1 MADGS
6 IARRY
11 AKALVALGQEEG
23 GITDKL
29 TEELE
34 MVVTVLQSNKGQLFD
49 ALCHPA
55 LSPNE
60 RKAVLE
66 SVLPKLNLLP
76 LMQNFLRLLLEKQ
89 RFSFLPA
96 IASDARR
103 QADALAGRARAV
115 VTTAS
120 KMSASMEKEVK
131 NTLQKA
137 TGKEILLEAQI
148 DPSLIGGMVAQ
159 VGGKV
164 FDASVKTRLEELR
177 QQLLDSNP
185 TTPAGDA

>member
-1 MADGS
+1 MADAS

-11 AKALVALGQEEG
+11 AKALVALGEEEG

-29 TEELE
+29 AGELQA
-34 MVVTVLQSNKGQLFD
+34 VVAALQAHDGKLFD

-55 LSPNE
+55 ISLAE
-60 RKAVLE
+60 RQAVLNA
-66 SVLPKLNLLP
+66 VLPKLNVHP
-76 LMQNFLRLLLEKQ
+76 LMQNFLRLVLDKQ
-89 RFSFLPA
+89 RFSYLPA
-96 IASDARR
+96 ISLHARD
-103 QADALAGRARAV
+103 QADVIAGRARAL
-115 VTTAS
+115 VTTAT

-131 NTLQKA
+131 ATLQKA
-137 TGKEILLEAQI
+137 TGKEILLESKI

-164 FDASVKTRLEELR
+164 FDASVKTRLAELR

-185 TTPAGDA
+185 TTPVGDA

>member
-1 MADGS
+1 MVQSLA
-6 IARRY
+6 ATQ
-11 AKALVALGQEEG
+11 KLLVALGQEEG

-29 TEELE
+29 TDELE
-34 MVVTVLQSNKGQLFD
+34 RVVAALQSNNAQLLD

-66 SVLPKLNLLP
+66 SVLPKLNVQP
-76 LMQNFLRLLLEKQ
+76 LMQTSCVCCSKAAL
-89 RFSFLPA
+89 SFLPA

-103 QADALAGRARAV
+103 QADDLAGRARAV
-115 VTTAS
+115 VKTAT

-131 NTLQKA
+131 NTLESA
-137 TGKEILLEAQI
+137 TGKTILLEAQI

-185 TTPAGDA
+185 TTPVGDA

>member
-11 AKALVALGQEEG
+11 ARALVALGQEEG
-23 GITDKL
+23 GITDQL
-29 TEELE
+29 TSELE
-34 MVVTVLQSNKGQLFD
+34 AIVTTLQANDGQLFQ

-60 RKAVLE
+60 RKAVLDT
-66 SVLPKLNLLP
+66 VLPKLKAHALL
-76 LMQNFLRLLLEKQ
+76 QNFLRLVLEKQ

-96 IASDARR
+96 IAADARA
-103 QADALAGRARAV
+103 QADTLANRARAV

-120 KMSASMEKEVK
+120 SMSASMEKEVK
-131 NTLQKA
+131 ATLEKA
-137 TGKEILLEAQI
+137 TGKEIILESKI
-148 DPSLIGGMVAQ
+148 DASLIGGMVAQ

-164 FDASVKTRLEELR
+164 FDASVKTRLGELR

-185 TTPAGDA
+185 TTPVGDA

>member
-23 GITDKL
+23 GITDAL
-29 TEELE
+29 TQELE
-34 MVVTVLQSNKGQLFD
+34 AAVAALQANNGQLLE

-55 LSPNE
+55 LSLSE
-60 RKAVLE
+60 RKAVLDA
-66 SVLPKLNLLP
+66 VLPKLNIQPLL
-76 LMQNFLRLLLEKQ
+76 QNFLKLLLDKQ
-89 RFSFLPA
+89 RFSYLPA
-96 IASDARR
+96 IAEDARR
-103 QADALAGRARAV
+103 QADDLAGRARAV

-120 KMSASMEKEVK
+120 KLTAALEKEVK
-131 NTLQKA
+131 ATLEKA
-137 TGKEILLEAQI
+137 TGKEILLEANI

-164 FDASVKTRLEELR
+164 FDASVKTRL
-177 QQLLDSNP
+177 S
-185 TTPAGDA
+185 

>member
-29 TEELE
+29 TDELE
-34 MVVTVLQSNKGQLFD
+34 SVVAALQSNNAQLFN

-66 SVLPKLNLLP
+66 SVLPKLNVQP

-103 QADALAGRARAV
+103 QADDLAGRARAV
-115 VTTAS
+115 VKTAT

-131 NTLQKA
+131 NTLESA
-137 TGKEILLEAQI
+137 TGKTILLEAQI

-185 TTPAGDA
+185 TTPVGDA